1 MKSLASVVSEL
12 HTGLKIRC
20 HLCNKPVDRHS
31 VEGGFHFIGLEIRAY
46 CHDDVDVMRVSA
58 EQIEDIPG
66 LLEQMSAQSGV
77 AFAPR
82 LVVSG
87 DADYSTEQPLI
98 RGN

>member
-1 MKSLASVVSEL
+1 MKSLVSIVNGL
-12 HTGLKIRC
+12 HDGLKIRC

-46 CHDDVDVMRVSA
+46 CHDDVDVMRVSM
-58 EQIEDIPG
+58 EQLEDIPG

-77 AFAPR
+77 AFAPKI
-82 LVVSG
+82 VVSG
-87 DADYSTEQPLI
+87 DADYQTEQQLI